1 MPSKSIPSKRR
12 LRGVLIAWILAS
24 TMPASG
30 LTGQTTQIEADT
42 SAVDSAL
49 ERTVAHTG
57 ARDAAGFSLTRE
69 GYPIFG
75 SQLFQGDF
83 KDLSFSGYNPDYQI
97 AVGDHVQVMVWGAI
111 DEILELP
118 VDAQGNIFIP
128 RVGPVQVA
136 GVRNAGLNDHV
147 NSHIRRIYRDNVD
160 SYANLLSTQTVKVFV
175 SGFVRKPGLYEGF
188 ASDSVLYYLDRS
200 GGIDPERGSYLNI
213 RVLRQNNTV
222 ATLNLYEFLEKGTLP
237 LTQFRDGDVI
247 LVGPIGN
254 TAVISG
260 DVSNPGRFEFEGE
273 TIPLD
278 RLLRLATPGADA
290 TNINVRRSHGGRSE
304 ALTFPLTEAGH
315 FDLLPRDRVQVISR
329 HVPDTI
335 LITLTGEHEGAESL
349 VLPYGADLGSA
360 LEKIR
365 PTPRSDMEALQLFRE
380 SVAKRQHALI
390 QQSLNNLER
399 IVMNARS
406 QSLEEAQLR
415 LAESEMI
422 MAFIERARQAQPRGQ
437 VLLESL
443 EQARGIQLEDG
454 DVLYIPARTH
464 LVTVFGEVNF
474 PNTQTYRKRDPLSAY
489 IDRAGGFTA
498 NANSGEIIVVKTN
511 GSMQNVG
518 NGRRVQLDPGDEVI
532 VLPQPDRKT
541 LQFAKDI
548 TTIMYQI
555 AIAARVVIGL

>member
-1 MPSKSIPSKRR
+1 
-12 LRGVLIAWILAS
+12 
-24 TMPASG
+24 MPASG

-304 ALTFPLTEAGH
+304 ALTFPLTEAGN
-315 FDLLPRDRVQVISR
+315 FELLPRDRVQVISR

-349 VLPYGADLGSA
+349 VLPYGADIGSA

-474 PNTQTYRKRDPLSAY
+474 PNTQTYRKRDPLIAY